1 MHNAGSEMLE
11 ESEEMEEAS
20 QDDTEEL
27 SDLELA
33 DELEQMAEDISS
45 EMETKMRAPGK
56 YAHTTRVQLA
66 GKGMAHGAGVTKL
79 SGFAS
84 MAEYVHNYAMKNDAA
99 DPRHSSKWDKK
110 TCQSRWNAVQVLQS
124 YPRARDETDWVRGN

>member
-45 EMETKMRAPGK
+45 EMETKMRAPGN
-56 YAHTTRVQLA
+56 
-66 GKGMAHGAGVTKL
+66 
-79 SGFAS
+79 

>member
-1 MHNAGSEMLE
+1 MLE

-56 YAHTTRVQLA
+56 YAHTTRVQL
-66 GKGMAHGAGVTKL
+66 GGMICLMEKPSNRDIYLGD
-79 SGFAS
+79 

>member
-1 MHNAGSEMLE
+1 MQPKSNKLTSRPKALVAVQAMHNAGSEMLE

-56 YAHTTRVQLA
+56 YAHTTRVQL
-66 GKGMAHGAGVTKL
+66 GGMICLMEKP
-79 SGFAS
+79 S
-84 MAEYVHNYAMKNDAA
+84 N
-99 DPRHSSKWDKK
+99 
-110 TCQSRWNAVQVLQS
+110 
-124 YPRARDETDWVRGN
+124 RDIYLGE